1 MASYEILDGSGANV
15 NGGGPIASDYHIL
28 VKGSRKANS
37 RSLDAH
43 LLGSPHSERVIFW
56 EAGDSKANQEAGVVT
71 GYLPMDGSYQVAITT
86 PADLQARDYEIRI
99 EFLTCARLNINTGTC
114 TVHPS

>member
-1 MASYEILDGSGANV
+1 M

-71 GYLPMDGSYQVAITT
+71 GYLPADGSLQLAITT
-86 PADLQARDYEIRI
+86 PADLRPGDYELRV
-99 EFLTCARLNINTGTC
+99 EFLTCARLNINRGTC
-114 TVHPS
+114 SVFPS